1 MRTIGFLYPL
11 TKEKGHAA
19 LKEIM
24 TPSVDAIAPRATAA
38 DATRRVKDLDVGA
51 IPVCDGSNLLG
62 MVTDRDLVVRVMAA
76 SRDPVLALVSEA
88 MTPGIYSCYD
98 DEEAE
103 SEKLEEALWSGV
115 VQSKQLRSLYETI
128 LKEDVLPAGID
139 RDTVQ
144 RRVDQLRRQENEI
157 RAVVTDTP
165 ASPSPS

>member
-103 SEKLEEALWSGV
+103 SATSLMAEK
-115 VQSKQLRSLYETI
+115 QI
-128 LKEDVLPAGID
+128 
-139 RDTVQ
+139 
-144 RRVDQLRRQENEI
+144 RRVPILSRNKQI
-157 RAVVTDTP
+157 VGIV
-165 ASPSPS
+165 